1 MPFKIHTNE
10 VRQMTRHLLLRNFE
24 YFFRSK
30 TESDYFDG
38 TI

>member
-1 MPFKIHTNE
+1 MPFTIHTNE
-10 VRQMTRHLLLRNFE
+10 VPQMTRHLLLRNFE

-30 TESDYFDG
+30 IESDYCDG